1 MALRGLKVIEMAG
14 LAPIPYCGQILKDY
28 GANVIRIDRAGTQ
41 DFGIIP
47 QGQRLYLGSSFN
59 LDQQSRGKHSVAVN
73 MKSPG
78 GQQVIQDLSAKSDVI
93 LDPFR
98 PGVMERLGC
107 GPGRFIRKKGRY

>member
-1 MALRGLKVIEMAG
+1 
-14 LAPIPYCGQILKDY
+14 
-28 GANVIRIDRAGTQ
+28 
-41 DFGIIP
+41 
-47 QGQRLYLGSSFN
+47 
-59 LDQQSRGKHSVAVN
+59 

>member
-1 MALRGLKVIEMAG
+1 MVLLLFVLTEPVCNTLGL
-14 LAPIPYCGQILKDY
+14 C
-28 GANVIRIDRAGTQ
+28 R
-41 DFGIIP
+41 
-47 QGQRLYLGSSFN
+47 GQRLYLGSSFN

-73 MKSPG
+73 MKSSG

-107 GPGRFIRKKGRY
+107 GPGWCIFKN

>member
-1 MALRGLKVIEMAG
+1 
-14 LAPIPYCGQILKDY
+14 
-28 GANVIRIDRAGTQ
+28 
-41 DFGIIP
+41 
-47 QGQRLYLGSSFN
+47 
-59 LDQQSRGKHSVAVN
+59 

-107 GPGRFIRKKGRY
+107 GPGRFIRKKGWY

>member
-1 MALRGLKVIEMAG
+1 MVPMLFVLTEPVFKTLK
-14 LAPIPYCGQILKDY
+14 LYS
-28 GANVIRIDRAGTQ
+28 
-41 DFGIIP
+41 
-47 QGQRLYLGSSFN
+47 GQRLYLGSSFN

-107 GPGRFIRKKGRY
+107 GPGRFIRKKCRY